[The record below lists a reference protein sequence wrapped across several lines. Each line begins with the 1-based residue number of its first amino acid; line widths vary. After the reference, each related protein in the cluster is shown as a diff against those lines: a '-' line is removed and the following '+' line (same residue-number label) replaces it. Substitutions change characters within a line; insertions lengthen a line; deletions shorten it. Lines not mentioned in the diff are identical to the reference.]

1 VSDTED
7 WRTRLEH
14 LREQEAGTAGHPGE
28 PAQPEPVPAEP
39 VPGEPMAGEPMAG
52 DPEAARPEAAG
63 PLPAAAVAGAGPRRR
78 RRAWAVAAVAAGVVA
93 VGGAVIVAVAG
104 DGGSP
109 DEAATASSTT
119 ADGSGSGGSVPVTTA
134 PATTPAP
141 TTVPAT
147 TVPATTVPATTV
159 PATTAPPAAEP
170 ERLSGPPQER
180 LPGGQE
186 WPNGLYT
193 DAIMYMRGAIPS
205 EEVGLDVQRRVET
218 ILGAANVRNEFE
230 VDPSVPLVDSVIVR
244 LGPSVLFL
252 PDSNAINPQYYE
264 GFAQWAAFL
273 SVSPDVTLTI
283 IGHTDSVGGEEYN
296 RELARRRAEAAR
308 AQILQYGIDPA
319 RVSVVAA
326 GPDDPVASN
335 DTREGRALNR
345 RIEFAVNGLFEPT
358 A

>member
-1 VSDTED
+1 
-7 WRTRLEH
+7 
-14 LREQEAGTAGHPGE
+14 
-28 PAQPEPVPAEP
+28 
-39 VPGEPMAGEPMAG
+39 
-52 DPEAARPEAAG
+52 
-63 PLPAAAVAGAGPRRR
+63 
-78 RRAWAVAAVAAGVVA
+78 VAAVAAGVVA

-109 DEAATASSTT
+109 DEAAPVSTT
-119 ADGSGSGGSVPVTTA
+119 AAGGSGSGGSVPVTTT
-134 PATTPAP
+134 PATTA
-141 TTVPAT
+141 A
-147 TVPATTVPATTV
+147 ATTV
-159 PATTAPPAAEP
+159 PATTAPPAPEP

-193 DAIMYMRGAIPS
+193 DAIMYMRGAIPN
-205 EEVGLDVQRRVET
+205 EEVGLDVQRRVEA
-218 ILGAANVRNEFE
+218 ILGAANVRNEFV

-252 PDSNAINPQYYE
+252 PDSNEINPQYYE

-296 RELARRRAEAAR
+296 RELARRRAQAAR
-308 AQILQYGIDPA
+308 AQILRYGIDPT
-319 RVSVVAA
+319 RVTVVAA

-335 DTREGRALNR
+335 ETREGRALNR